1 MIPNP
6 IRRVLSSIEEKR
18 VRALLMGGQACVL
31 YGAAEFSRDTDLA
44 ILASPAN
51 LRRLQAAL
59 DDLQARVIAV
69 PPFEAR
75 YLRRGHAVHFRC
87 EDPEARGMRIDV
99 MTRMRGVAP
108 FSTLWRRRTS
118 IDLPDG
124 ARCEVMAL
132 PDLVQ
137 AKKTQRDK
145 DWPMVRRLL
154 EAHFFENRD
163 HATAAQVRFWL
174 RELRTPELL
183 VETAQRWPRALVAQ
197 ARHRPL
203 LRHAR
208 PGREA
213 ELAASLSAEEATER
227 RADAR
232 YWAPLRA
239 ELERLRLARPRPP
252 I

>member
-1 MIPNP
+1 LIPNP

-87 EDPEARGMRIDV
+87 E
-99 MTRMRGVAP
+99 
-108 FSTLWRRRTS
+108 
-118 IDLPDG
+118 
-124 ARCEVMAL
+124 VMAL

-137 AKKTQRDK
+137 AKKTQHDK

-183 VETAQRWPRALVAQ
+183 VETARRWPRALVAQ

-239 ELERLRLARPRPP
+239 ELERLRRARPRPP